1 MEGTANYVPVISYLS
16 QIPLLSEFMLIDIGC
31 SGGIDEVWRS
41 FGPRLRTL
49 AIDPNVAE
57 VDRLRSSETHPG
69 VQYVAAFAG
78 LPADHPFAL
87 RKAGR
92 DPLERSPWFR
102 LSVVKSLELMRSRGQ
117 TLPPQMGVAAL
128 APETKLSKEVIV
140 APAYLTDSGIH
151 SVDFLK
157 IDVDGPDFEIL
168 NSFDLAFETLGVLG
182 IGIEVNYFGSA
193 ADTDYSFHNV
203 DRFMKARGF
212 ELFGTTVRRY
222 SLASLPSPYVSNFP
236 AETEF
241 GRPLLGDALY
251 IRDLGRHEQDEFA
264 ARLPLA
270 KLLKLICIFAA
281 FNLPDCAAEITLRFR
296 ERLSDSCDV
305 ERILDLLAAQAQG
318 PIERP
323 LTYREYL
330 RRFES
335 HDPIFFAQNSTF
347 TEHGRLRAAA
357 AELQRERDDYAA
369 REQVAQAELEQ
380 TRQTLRMALEEA
392 RQARDDHAATSTQL
406 VQTRQSLGTAQEEVR
421 QALAKITSMESSKF
435 WKLRRIWFRLKR
447 CVGLGM
453 NESAE

>member
-1 MEGTANYVPVISYLS
+1 M
-16 QIPLLSEFMLIDIGC
+16 
-31 SGGIDEVWRS
+31 
-41 FGPRLRTL
+41 
-49 AIDPNVAE
+49 
-57 VDRLRSSETHPG
+57 
-69 VQYVAAFAG
+69 AAFAG

-140 APAYLTDSGIH
+140 APAYLADIGIH

-182 IGIEVNYFGSA
+182 VGIEVNYFGSA
-193 ADTDYSFHNV
+193 ADPDYSFHNV

-222 SLASLPSPYVSNFP
+222 SLACLPSPYVSNFP

-305 ERILDLLAAQAQG
+305 ERILDSLAAQAQG

-335 HDPIFFAQNSTF
+335 HDPMFFPQNSTHR
-347 TEHGRLRAAA
+347 ELASLRAAV
-357 AELQRERDDYAA
+357 AEIQRECNEYAA
-369 REQVAQAELEQ
+369 REQAVRAELEQ
-380 TRQTLRMALEEA
+380 TRQTLRVALEEA
-392 RQARDDHAATSTQL
+392 RQAREDHAATSTELEQA
-406 VQTRQSLGTAQEEVR
+406 RQSLGRALEEAR

-435 WKLRRIWFRLKR
+435 WKLRRFWFRLKR
-447 CVGLGM
+447 SVGLGM
-453 NESAE
+453 NE

>member
-182 IGIEVNYFGSA
+182 VGIEVNYFGSA

-323 LTYREYL
+323 LTYRQYL
-330 RRFES
+330 RAIES

-369 REQVAQAELEQ
+369 REQVAQAESKYSADPAHGARGGEASPGRSRRHLDTARTDPAEHGNGAGGGEASFGKNHVHGEQQVLE
-380 TRQTLRMALEEA
+380 
-392 RQARDDHAATSTQL
+392 ATPDL
-406 VQTRQSLGTAQEEVR
+406 VPSETMCG
-421 QALAKITSMESSKF
+421 F
-435 WKLRRIWFRLKR
+435 
-447 CVGLGM
+447 G
-453 NESAE
+453 NERVS

>member
-1 MEGTANYVPVISYLS
+1 
-16 QIPLLSEFMLIDIGC
+16 
-31 SGGIDEVWRS
+31 
-41 FGPRLRTL
+41 
-49 AIDPNVAE
+49 
-57 VDRLRSSETHPG
+57 
-69 VQYVAAFAG
+69 
-78 LPADHPFAL
+78 
-87 RKAGR
+87 
-92 DPLERSPWFR
+92 
-102 LSVVKSLELMRSRGQ
+102 
-117 TLPPQMGVAAL
+117 
-128 APETKLSKEVIV
+128 
-140 APAYLTDSGIH
+140 
-151 SVDFLK
+151 
-157 IDVDGPDFEIL
+157 
-168 NSFDLAFETLGVLG
+168 
-182 IGIEVNYFGSA
+182 
-193 ADTDYSFHNV
+193 
-203 DRFMKARGF
+203 
-212 ELFGTTVRRY
+212 LFGTTVRRY

-318 PIERP
+318 SVERP

-335 HDPIFFAQNSTF
+335 HDPIFFPQNSTF
-347 TEHGRLRAAA
+347 TELGRLRVAAA

-392 RQARDDHAATSTQL
+392 RQARDDHATTSTQL
-406 VQTRQSLGTAQEEVR
+406 EQTRKSLGTAREEAR
-421 QALAKITSMESSKF
+421 QALAKIASMQSSKF

-447 CVGLGM
+447 WVGLGM

>member
-1 MEGTANYVPVISYLS
+1 M
-16 QIPLLSEFMLIDIGC
+16 
-31 SGGIDEVWRS
+31 
-41 FGPRLRTL
+41 
-49 AIDPNVAE
+49 
-57 VDRLRSSETHPG
+57 
-69 VQYVAAFAG
+69 AAFAG

-140 APAYLTDSGIH
+140 APAYLADIGIH

-182 IGIEVNYFGSA
+182 VGIEVNYFGSA

-222 SLASLPSPYVSNFP
+222 SLACLPSPYVSNFP

-305 ERILDLLAAQAQG
+305 ERILDSLAAQAQG

-335 HDPIFFAQNSTF
+335 HDPMFFPQNSTHR
-347 TEHGRLRAAA
+347 ELASLRAAV
-357 AELQRERDDYAA
+357 AEIQRECNEYAA
-369 REQVAQAELEQ
+369 REQAVRAELEQ
-380 TRQTLRMALEEA
+380 TRQTLRVALEEA
-392 RQARDDHAATSTQL
+392 RQAREDHAATSTEL
-406 VQTRQSLGTAQEEVR
+406 EQTRQSLRTALEAAR
-421 QALAKITSMESSKF
+421 QALARITSMESSKF
-435 WKLRRIWFRLKR
+435 WKLRRFWFRLKR
-447 CVGLGM
+447 SVGLGM
-453 NESAE
+453 NE

>member
-1 MEGTANYVPVISYLS
+1 
-16 QIPLLSEFMLIDIGC
+16 
-31 SGGIDEVWRS
+31 
-41 FGPRLRTL
+41 
-49 AIDPNVAE
+49 
-57 VDRLRSSETHPG
+57 
-69 VQYVAAFAG
+69 
-78 LPADHPFAL
+78 
-87 RKAGR
+87 
-92 DPLERSPWFR
+92 LERSPWFR

-140 APAYLTDSGIH
+140 APAYLADIGIH

-182 IGIEVNYFGSA
+182 VGIEVNYFGSA

-222 SLASLPSPYVSNFP
+222 SLACLPSPYVSNFP

-305 ERILDLLAAQAQG
+305 ERILDSLAAQAQG

-335 HDPIFFAQNSTF
+335 HDPMFFPQNSTHR
-347 TEHGRLRAAA
+347 ELASLRAAV
-357 AELQRERDDYAA
+357 AEIQRECNEYAA
-369 REQVAQAELEQ
+369 REQAVRAELEQ
-380 TRQTLRMALEEA
+380 TRQTLRVALEEA
-392 RQARDDHAATSTQL
+392 RQAREDHAATSTELEQA
-406 VQTRQSLGTAQEEVR
+406 RQSLGRALEEAR

-435 WKLRRIWFRLKR
+435 WKLRRFWFRLKR
-447 CVGLGM
+447 SVGLGM
-453 NESAE
+453 NE

>member
-1 MEGTANYVPVISYLS
+1 M
-16 QIPLLSEFMLIDIGC
+16 
-31 SGGIDEVWRS
+31 
-41 FGPRLRTL
+41 
-49 AIDPNVAE
+49 
-57 VDRLRSSETHPG
+57 
-69 VQYVAAFAG
+69 AAFVG

-168 NSFDLAFETLGVLG
+168 NSFDLAFDTLGVLG
-182 IGIEVNYFGSA
+182 VGIEVNYFGSA

-251 IRDLGRHEQDEFA
+251 IRDLGRHEHDEFA
-264 ARLPLA
+264 AQLPLA
-270 KLLKLICIFAA
+270 KLLNLICIFAA

-318 PIERP
+318 SIERP

-335 HDPIFFAQNSTF
+335 HDPIFFPQNSTF
-347 TEHGRLRAAA
+347 TEFGRLRVAA

-380 TRQTLRMALEEA
+380 TRQSLGMAQEEA

-406 VQTRQSLGTAQEEVR
+406 EQIRQSLGMAQEEARQARDDHAATSTQLEQIRQSLGMAQEEAR

-435 WKLRRIWFRLKR
+435 WKLRRVWFRLKR
-447 CVGLGM
+447 CLGLGM

>member
-1 MEGTANYVPVISYLS
+1 M
-16 QIPLLSEFMLIDIGC
+16 
-31 SGGIDEVWRS
+31 
-41 FGPRLRTL
+41 
-49 AIDPNVAE
+49 
-57 VDRLRSSETHPG
+57 
-69 VQYVAAFAG
+69 AAFAG

-140 APAYLTDSGIH
+140 APAYLADIGIH

-182 IGIEVNYFGSA
+182 VGIEVNYFGSA

-222 SLASLPSPYVSNFP
+222 SLACLPSPYVSNFP

-270 KLLKLICIFAA
+270 KLIKLICIFAA

-305 ERILDLLAAQAQG
+305 ERILDSLAAQAQG

-335 HDPIFFAQNSTF
+335 HDPMFFPQNSTHR
-347 TEHGRLRAAA
+347 ELASLRAAV
-357 AELQRERDDYAA
+357 AEIQRECNEYAA
-369 REQVAQAELEQ
+369 REQAVRAELEQ
-380 TRQTLRMALEEA
+380 TRQTLRVALEEA
-392 RQARDDHAATSTQL
+392 RQAREDHAATSTELEQA
-406 VQTRQSLGTAQEEVR
+406 RQSLGRALEEAR

-435 WKLRRIWFRLKR
+435 WKLRRFWFRLKR
-447 CVGLGM
+447 SVGLGM
-453 NESAE
+453 NE

>member
-1 MEGTANYVPVISYLS
+1 M
-16 QIPLLSEFMLIDIGC
+16 
-31 SGGIDEVWRS
+31 
-41 FGPRLRTL
+41 
-49 AIDPNVAE
+49 
-57 VDRLRSSETHPG
+57 
-69 VQYVAAFAG
+69 
-78 LPADHPFAL
+78 
-87 RKAGR
+87 
-92 DPLERSPWFR
+92 
-102 LSVVKSLELMRSRGQ
+102 
-117 TLPPQMGVAAL
+117 

-182 IGIEVNYFGSA
+182 VGIEVNYFGSA

-251 IRDLGRHEQDEFA
+251 IRDLGRHEHDEFA

-305 ERILDLLAAQAQG
+305 ERILDSACG
-318 PIERP
+318 PSPR
-323 LTYREYL
+323 
-330 RRFES
+330 S
-335 HDPIFFAQNSTF
+335 H
-347 TEHGRLRAAA
+347 RA
-357 AELQRERDDYAA
+357 
-369 REQVAQAELEQ
+369 
-380 TRQTLRMALEEA
+380 
-392 RQARDDHAATSTQL
+392 
-406 VQTRQSLGTAQEEVR
+406 
-421 QALAKITSMESSKF
+421 
-435 WKLRRIWFRLKR
+435 
-447 CVGLGM
+447 
-453 NESAE
+453 SAHLP